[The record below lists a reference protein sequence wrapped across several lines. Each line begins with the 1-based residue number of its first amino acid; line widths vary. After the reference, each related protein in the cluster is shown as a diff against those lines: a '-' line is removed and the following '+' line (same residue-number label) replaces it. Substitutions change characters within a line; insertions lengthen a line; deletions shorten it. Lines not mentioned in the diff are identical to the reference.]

1 MAGQGG
7 VAPAWA
13 RAVELFPPSDRI
25 LSTILTRQAER
36 YRDRVL
42 LVSGETRWTYSQT
55 VAVAAASAKLLVDAG
70 IRPGDRV
77 ALMCS
82 NRPEFL
88 QVYLGCAWFGAI
100 VVPINTALRG
110 LQLSHIFRNSRPAL
124 LVVEAPFL
132 AAVETIEADV
142 ERPVRTW
149 CIGAMLATHGA
160 KGRLAPLPTLGAGAS
175 AGAARPGDTVAIL
188 YTSGTTGPAKGVCC
202 PQAQL
207 FWWGIYSAR
216 ALGIR
221 DGDVLFTTLPL
232 FHTNALNAFYQA
244 VLNACT
250 YVLEP
255 KFSASGFWAAARRH
269 DATVAYL
276 LGAMATILLAQPN
289 TADDSTH
296 RVRVALGGGVPGQLH
311 RPFLEQFGVPLVDG
325 YGSTETNFVFA
336 GPIPS
341 DRPGTMGF
349 LVDGVEA
356 RIVDPDDAELPEGQ
370 AGELVL
376 RSSEP
381 FAFATG
387 YFGMPDKTVEAWR
400 NLWFH
405 TGDRVVRDPD
415 GHYRFID
422 RMKDSIRRRGEN
434 VSSWEVE
441 QAILSHPAVAA
452 CAIYPLPSELG
463 EDEVAAAIQMEPDQ
477 SLEPVQIIRHCEGQ
491 IAYFAIPR
499 YVRFVDQMPLTE
511 NGKIKKGALR
521 DAGVTVDTWDREAAG
536 VRLRR
541 YDSQPLRHFLCNVS
555 LTAPLSSS
563 SSAISPLRRSG
574 GTAASSD
581 ASHEPWLFAM
591 RRNAFRPSTVM
602 QTICTRRSRFDG
614 VRVM

>member
-1 MAGQGG
+1 LAKPSAISEAGDRAA
-7 VAPAWA
+7 APAWA
-13 RAVELFPPSDRI
+13 RAVALFPPPDRI

-36 YRDRVL
+36 YGGRVL
-42 LVSGETRWTYSQT
+42 LVAGETRWTYAQT
-55 VAVAAASAKLLVDAG
+55 AAIAAASAQTLVDAG
-70 IRPGDRV
+70 IKPGDRV

-88 QVYLGCAWFGAI
+88 QVFLGCAWLGAI

-110 LQLSHIFRNSRPAL
+110 FQLSHIFRNSRPSL

-132 AAVETIEADV
+132 AAIDTVEAGV
-142 ERPVRTW
+142 ELPSQAWMIGTATETGSAKISPVQ
-149 CIGAMLATHGA
+149 
-160 KGRLAPLPTLGAGAS
+160 LPSLGGQAAAS
-175 AGAARPGDTVAIL
+175 IVRSGDTVAIL

-221 DGDVLFTTLPL
+221 EGDVLFTTLPL

-244 VLNACT
+244 VLNGCT

-269 DATVAYL
+269 NATVGYL
-276 LGAMATILLAQPN
+276 LGAMASMLLAQPRIE
-289 TADDSTH
+289 DDRSH
-296 RVRVALGGGVPGQLH
+296 QLRVALGGGVPPQIH
-311 RPFLEQFGVPLVDG
+311 APFFERFGVPLVDG

-336 GPIPS
+336 GGIPS
-341 DRPGTMGF
+341 DRPGTMGY
-349 LVDGVEA
+349 LADGIEA
-356 RIVDPDDAELPEGQ
+356 RIVDVDDAELPVGQ
-370 AGELVL
+370 AGELLL
-376 RSSEP
+376 RASEP

-387 YFGMPDKTVEAWR
+387 YFGMPEKTVEAWR

-405 TGDRVVRDPD
+405 SGDRVVRDPD

-441 QAILSHPAVAA
+441 QAVQSHPAVAA

-463 EDEVAAAIQMEPDQ
+463 EDEVAAAILLEPGQ
-477 SLEPVQIIRHCEGQ
+477 SLAPVDIIRHCEGK

-499 YVRFVDQMPLTE
+499 YVRIVKEMPLTE
-511 NGKIKKGALR
+511 NGKIKKGVLR
-521 DAGVTVDTWDREAAG
+521 DAGMTTDIWDREVAG
-536 VRLRR
+536 VKVRRL
-541 YDSQPLRHFLCNVS
+541 
-555 LTAPLSSS
+555 
-563 SSAISPLRRSG
+563 
-574 GTAASSD
+574 
-581 ASHEPWLFAM
+581 
-591 RRNAFRPSTVM
+591 
-602 QTICTRRSRFDG
+602 
-614 VRVM
+614 

>member
-1 MAGQGG
+1 VTESDVQENAGVTVGEG
-7 VAPAWA
+7 SVTPAWA

-36 YRDRVL
+36 YGDRVL
-42 LVSGETRWTYSQT
+42 LVSGEMRWTYAQT
-55 VAVAAASAKLLVDAG
+55 AAIAAASAQTLADVG

-88 QVYLGCAWFGAI
+88 QVYLGCAWLGAI
-100 VVPINTALRG
+100 AVPINTALRG
-110 LQLSHIFRNSRPAL
+110 FQLSHIFRNSHPAL
-124 LVVEAPFL
+124 LVIEATLL
-132 AAVETIEADV
+132 AAIGTVDGDVALPSQTWTIGPVAETSEV
-142 ERPVRTW
+142 KVSSV
-149 CIGAMLATHGA
+149 
-160 KGRLAPLPTLGAGAS
+160 PLPALAAKAPAGTV
-175 AGAARPGDTVAIL
+175 RPGDTVAIL

-207 FWWGIYSAR
+207 FWWGVYSAR

-244 VLNACT
+244 VLNGCT

-255 KFSASGFWAAARRH
+255 KFSASGFWATARRH
-269 DATVAYL
+269 NAAVGYL
-276 LGAMATILLAQPN
+276 LGAMASMLLAQPGS
-289 TADDSTH
+289 ADDSAH
-296 RVRVALGGGVPGQLH
+296 QLRVALGGGVPPQIH
-311 RPFLEQFGVPLVDG
+311 RPFIERFGVPLVDG

-341 DRPGTMGF
+341 DRPGTMGY
-349 LVDGVEA
+349 LADGVEA
-356 RIVDPDDAELPEGQ
+356 RIVDADDSELSDGQ

-376 RSSEP
+376 RALEP
-381 FAFATG
+381 FAFAAG
-387 YFGMPDKTVEAWR
+387 YFGMPEKTVEAWR

-405 TGDRVVRDPD
+405 SGDRVVRDPD

-441 QAILSHPAVAA
+441 QTIQSHSAVAA
-452 CAIYPLPSELG
+452 CAVYPLPSELG
-463 EDEVAAAIQMEPDQ
+463 EDEVAAAILLEPGQ
-477 SLEPVQIIRHCEGQ
+477 SLQPIDVIRHCEGQ

-499 YVRFVDQMPLTE
+499 YVRIVSLMPLTE

-521 DAGVTVDTWDREAAG
+521 DAGVTTDTWDREAAG
-536 VRLRR
+536 VRVRR
-541 YDSQPLRHFLCNVS
+541 
-555 LTAPLSSS
+555 
-563 SSAISPLRRSG
+563 
-574 GTAASSD
+574 
-581 ASHEPWLFAM
+581 
-591 RRNAFRPSTVM
+591 
-602 QTICTRRSRFDG
+602 
-614 VRVM
+614 

>member
-1 MAGQGG
+1 VTESNVQAAADDAVGEGRA
-7 VAPAWA
+7 APAWA

-36 YRDRVL
+36 YDDRVL
-42 LVSGETRWTYSQT
+42 LVSGETRWTYAQT
-55 VAVAAASAKLLVDAG
+55 AAIAAASAQTLARAG

-88 QVYLGCAWFGAI
+88 QVYLGCAWLGAI

-110 LQLSHIFRNSRPAL
+110 FQLSHIFRNSRPAL
-124 LVVEAPFL
+124 LVIETLFL
-132 AAVETIEADV
+132 AAIETVEADV
-142 ERPVRTW
+142 ELPPQTW
-149 CIGAMLATHGA
+149 TIGSVAETSEA
-160 KGRLAPLPTLGAGAS
+160 KISSLPLPALAAGAP
-175 AGAARPGDTVAIL
+175 AGAVRPGDTVAIL

-207 FWWGIYSAR
+207 FWWGVYSAR

-221 DGDVLFTTLPL
+221 EGDVLFTTLPL

-244 VLNACT
+244 ILNGCT

-269 DATVAYL
+269 NAAVGYL
-276 LGAMATILLAQPN
+276 LGAMASMLLAQPS
-289 TADDSTH
+289 TAEDSAH
-296 RVRVALGGGVPGQLH
+296 RLRVALGGGVPPQIH
-311 RPFLEQFGVPLVDG
+311 RPFFERFGVPLVDG

-341 DRPGTMGF
+341 DRPGTMGY
-349 LVDGVEA
+349 LADGVEA
-356 RIVDPDDAELPEGQ
+356 RIVDADDSELPDGQ

-376 RSSEP
+376 RALEP

-387 YFGMPDKTVEAWR
+387 YFGMPEKTVEAWR

-405 TGDRVVRDPD
+405 SGDRVVRDPD

-452 CAIYPLPSELG
+452 CAIFPLPSELG
-463 EDEVAAAIQMEPDQ
+463 EDEVAAAILLEPCQ
-477 SLEPVQIIRHCEGQ
+477 SLQPVDIIRHCEGR
-491 IAYFAIPR
+491 IAHFAIPR
-499 YVRFVDQMPLTE
+499 YVRIVSQMPLTE
-511 NGKIKKGALR
+511 NGKIKKGVLR
-521 DAGVTVDTWDREAAG
+521 EAGVTTDTWDREAAG
-536 VRLRR
+536 IRLRR
-541 YDSQPLRHFLCNVS
+541 
-555 LTAPLSSS
+555 
-563 SSAISPLRRSG
+563 
-574 GTAASSD
+574 
-581 ASHEPWLFAM
+581 
-591 RRNAFRPSTVM
+591 
-602 QTICTRRSRFDG
+602 
-614 VRVM
+614 

>member
-1 MAGQGG
+1 MI
-7 VAPAWA
+7 VTENDVPANISETVGRENATPGWV
-13 RAVELFPPSDRI
+13 RAVTSFPPSDRI

-36 YRDRVL
+36 YGDRVL
-42 LVSGETRWTYSQT
+42 LVAGETRWTFAQT
-55 VAVAAASAKLLVDAG
+55 AAIAAASAQALVDAG
-70 IRPGDRV
+70 IKPGDRV

-88 QVYLGCAWFGAI
+88 QVYLGCAWLGAI
-100 VVPINTALRG
+100 AVPINTALRG
-110 LQLSHIFRNSRPAL
+110 FQLSHIFSNSRPAL
-124 LVVEAPFL
+124 LVVEAQF
-132 AAVETIEADV
+132 AAAIDSVEADS
-142 ERPVRTW
+142 ELPPRTW
-149 CIGAMLATHGA
+149 IIGAAAGA
-160 KGRLAPLPTLGAGAS
+160 IDARLSAGPLPALGAAAP
-175 AGAARPGDTVAIL
+175 AGAVRPGDTVAIL

-221 DGDVLFTTLPL
+221 EGDVLFTTLPL

-244 VLNACT
+244 LLNGCT

-269 DATVAYL
+269 NATVGYL
-276 LGAMATILLAQPN
+276 LGAMASMLLAQPKG
-289 TADDSTH
+289 ADDLTH
-296 RVRVALGGGVPGQLH
+296 RMRVALGGGVPPQIHG
-311 RPFLEQFGVPLVDG
+311 PFRERFGVPLVDG

-336 GPIPS
+336 GAIPS
-341 DRPGTMGF
+341 DRPGTMGY
-349 LVDGVEA
+349 LADGIEA
-356 RIVDPDDAELPEGQ
+356 RIVDENDSVLPDGQ

-376 RSSEP
+376 RAREP

-387 YFGMPDKTVEAWR
+387 YFGMPEKTVEAWR

-405 TGDRVVRDPD
+405 SGDRVVRDPD

-441 QAILSHPAVAA
+441 QVIQSHPAVAA

-463 EDEVAAAIQMEPDQ
+463 EDEVAAAILPEPGQ
-477 SLEPVQIIRHCEGQ
+477 ALEPVDIVRHCEGQ

-499 YVRFVDQMPLTE
+499 YVRILSQMPLTE
-511 NGKIKKGALR
+511 NGKIKKGVLR
-521 DAGVTVDTWDREAAG
+521 DAGVTADTWDREAAG

-541 YDSQPLRHFLCNVS
+541 
-555 LTAPLSSS
+555 
-563 SSAISPLRRSG
+563 
-574 GTAASSD
+574 
-581 ASHEPWLFAM
+581 
-591 RRNAFRPSTVM
+591 
-602 QTICTRRSRFDG
+602 
-614 VRVM
+614 